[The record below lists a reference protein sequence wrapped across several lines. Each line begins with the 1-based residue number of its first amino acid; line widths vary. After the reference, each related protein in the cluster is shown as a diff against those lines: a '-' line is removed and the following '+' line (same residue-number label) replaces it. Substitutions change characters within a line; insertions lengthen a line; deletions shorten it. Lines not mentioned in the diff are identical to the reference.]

1 VWSELS
7 PVVPFCR
14 HIFNQNVKTIEAH
27 NAGEHGWTMAVNKFA
42 DLVGEEFK
50 ARFASGYRYR

>member
-1 VWSELS
+1 
-7 PVVPFCR
+7 
-14 HIFNQNVKTIEAH
+14 VKTIEAH